1 MAQLPASAVDDA
13 PAAGPIPASAT
24 SPTAPAT
31 LVAPTSSQPATAPA
45 APISPTHARK
55 HSTSLAD
62 TLPLDHPSRT
72 QPIHSS
78 LPHMRLLPDPGS
90 TSSTNIN
97 PLSLEPFTPAELSA
111 NKYDE
116 LRAKFVNDK
125 GDVDAVKL
133 AAEQEEV
140 VRQIRA
146 RMDERE
152 RKQGEIDKEIGE
164 MEKIREVERKIWR
177 RRMGGKEGV

>member
-1 MAQLPASAVDDA
+1 M
-13 PAAGPIPASAT
+13 
-24 SPTAPAT
+24 
-31 LVAPTSSQPATAPA
+31 
-45 APISPTHARK
+45 
-55 HSTSLAD
+55 
-62 TLPLDHPSRT
+62 
-72 QPIHSS
+72 
-78 LPHMRLLPDPGS
+78 
-90 TSSTNIN
+90 
-97 PLSLEPFTPAELSA
+97 EPFTSAELSA

-125 GDVDAVKL
+125 GDVDVVKL

-140 VRQIRA
+140 VRQIRT